1 MIDLYKVG
9 EFMKT
14 IAIIGTGG
22 TIAGTG
28 QKGKT
33 VAYQAGE
40 MTINQVVSSIPMIQD
55 IAYIREYQLLNV
67 DSNEMGPEQWM
78 ELSNF
83 INKLV
88 LDDTIDG
95 FVITHGTDTLD
106 ETAYFLT
113 LTLHTD
119 KPVVITGAMRPAT
132 ATSADGPHNLYQAV
146 CLATHYEAYGQGVMG
161 LFSNTIYSG
170 RDIQKITNFKIDA
183 FDQKSFGCLGYMQD
197 DEVYFFTCSFKYH
210 TLGSRFSATEYYKLP
225 SVGIAYFYAGADE
238 NILYDLAKNHE
249 GIVIVG
255 SGNGNYS
262 QKWLNAIN
270 DLSRKGIIFVRSSR
284 VAQGIVF
291 NDEIFDPNQ
300 YCIPANTLTPQK
312 ARVLLMLALSQT
324 RDREEIKAIFK
335 EY

>member
-1 MIDLYKVG
+1 MR
-9 EFMKT
+9 T

-28 QKGKT
+28 KSGKT

-40 MTINQVVSSIPMIQD
+40 MTINQVVSSIPMIKD
-55 IAYIREYQLLNV
+55 IAHIREYQLMNV
-67 DSNEMGPEQWM
+67 DSNEMGPKQWM

-83 INKLV
+83 INELV
-88 LDDTIDG
+88 KDDDIDG
-95 FVITHGTDTLD
+95 FVVTHGTDTLD

-132 ATSADGPHNLYQAV
+132 ATSADGPYNLYQAV
-146 CLATHYEAYGQGVMG
+146 CLASHYEAYGQGVMG

-197 DEVYFFTCSFKYH
+197 NEVYFFTCSFKYH
-210 TLGSRFSATEYYKLP
+210 TLGSRFSSMVYEELP
-225 SVGIAYFYAGADE
+225 HVAIAYFSAGADE
-238 NILYDLAKNHE
+238 QILYDLALRNQ

-262 QKWLNAIN
+262 QKWLKAIN
-270 DLSRKGIIFVRSSR
+270 ELSEQGIIFVRASR
-284 VAQGIVF
+284 VAQSIIF
-291 NDEIFDPNQ
+291 DDHIFDPNH

-324 RDREEIKAIFK
+324 QDREEIKAIFK